1 MNNSEIYQ
9 IQENNS
15 LNQDKSTFKQ
25 MTIVNNG
32 GIINVTN
39 GDNRNSKSILM
50 NKSQNQFEQ
59 ELADSRVEINKSG
72 VQIQKMAPFKS
83 NIKDHDGLTE
93 SQNEKMKVSIEL
105 E

>member
-1 MNNSEIYQ
+1 
-9 IQENNS
+9 
-15 LNQDKSTFKQ
+15 
-25 MTIVNNG
+25 MTTVNNG

-72 VQIQKMAPFKS
+72 VQIQKMAPSKS